1 MRNFVRK
8 LNSVQLLKN
17 LLLLL
22 LVLVGLAACSTSTDK
37 TAPQATA
44 MKEGHAEVTPR
55 PAAGQEIETDTA
67 LQIKFEE
74 FSMIISRFVA
84 EDEEGLLDNI
94 QQDSVT
100 IWGALA
106 ESIEGQTIRF
116 DGFEQLEDLKIEQC
130 YETSVTIMDEG
141 PHCDLLDWK
150 HFTSPWKTLRQ
161 TEAGL
166 FRCLGYTLKEHE
178 KFPEVSTAEL
188 KEAVKEHC
196 GEEWSEAVKHPLEYP
211 AGVGISTYFLRISGK
226 KDGAS
231 FVKIIAIYS
240 PMGC

>member
-1 MRNFVRK
+1 MK
-8 LNSVQLLKN
+8 S
-17 LLLLL
+17 L
-22 LVLVGLAACSTSTDK
+22 LVLTLVSACLVACSTSTDK
-37 TAPQATA
+37 TAPQTTA

-55 PAAGQEIETDTA
+55 PAAGQEIETDTFVE
-67 LQIKFEE
+67 IKFDE
-74 FSMIISRFVA
+74 FSIVISRFVA
-84 EDEEGLLDNI
+84 DDEEGLLDKTW
-94 QQDSVT
+94 QDSVF
-100 IWGALA
+100 IWGTLA
-106 ESIEGQTIRF
+106 ESIEGQTIKF
-116 DGFEQLEDLKIEQC
+116 NGYEKLEDLKVEQC

-150 HFTSPWKTLRQ
+150 HYTSPWKTLRQ

-166 FRCLGYTLKEHE
+166 FRCLSYTLKEHE

-196 GEEWSEAVKHPLEYP
+196 GEEWSEVVKHPLEYP
-211 AGVGISTYFLRISGK
+211 AGVGISTYFLRISGE